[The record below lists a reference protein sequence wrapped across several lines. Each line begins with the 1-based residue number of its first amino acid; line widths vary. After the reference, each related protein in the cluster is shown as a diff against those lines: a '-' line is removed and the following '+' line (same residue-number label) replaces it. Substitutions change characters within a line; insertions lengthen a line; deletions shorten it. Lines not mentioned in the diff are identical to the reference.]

1 MKIFRGLFLI
11 LLGAVLAH
19 YCFPYAERLKEQSAV
34 DNQKSYS
41 GLMVSSL
48 QKTPA
53 NSNLRPASQNIAQC
67 IVGAS
72 KIYQIPSDVL
82 IGILYVEGG
91 HVGQEVGPNLNGTYD
106 LGPMQINS
114 LWIPQLAELWQV
126 DAYTAYNSVRDIGCE
141 NIYVGAW
148 ILKQGIAETGTL
160 HKGIAHYHSAT
171 PDLGAAYAKKVV
183 AMMEEKGLSF
193 PP

>member
-1 MKIFRGLFLI
+1 MKIFQGLLLI
-11 LLGAVLAH
+11 LLGAGLAH
-19 YCFPYAERLKEQSAV
+19 YFFPYVDRLKEQSAK
-34 DNQKSYS
+34 DNQKSYAELVLKS
-41 GLMVSSL
+41 F
-48 QKTPA
+48 QKNQA
-53 NSNLRPASQNIAQC
+53 DNDSRPATQNIAQC
-67 IVGAS
+67 IAGAS

-82 IGILYVEGG
+82 IGIMYVEGG
-91 HVGQEVGPNLNGTYD
+91 YVGQEVGPNLNGSYD

-114 LWIPQLAELWQV
+114 LWVPQLAKLWQV
-126 DAYTAYNSVRDIGCE
+126 DNYTAYNSVRDIGCE

-171 PDLGAAYAKKVV
+171 PELGAAYVKKVV

-193 PP
+193 PR